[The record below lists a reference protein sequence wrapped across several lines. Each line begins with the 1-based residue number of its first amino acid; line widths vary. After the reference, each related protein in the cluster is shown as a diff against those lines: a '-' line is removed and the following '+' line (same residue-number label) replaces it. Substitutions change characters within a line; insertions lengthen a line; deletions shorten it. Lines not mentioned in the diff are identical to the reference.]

1 MVGSLIAIAG
11 MMGSGKTTLARNLSG
26 NLGWILLPEG
36 LRSRLYLKDLFHDE
50 TRWAFDA
57 QISFLCEKAIR
68 LKKYLMSG
76 QNVILD
82 RSVYEDVEIFASHF
96 YAQKKIDERSFNT
109 YKELAEYFLS
119 ELPIPDLI
127 IYCEGTLEEIERRIS
142 HRQRKIDLE
151 YPKNHIKSIYDRYQQ
166 WSKGFKGSAF
176 YAIDGEKYDFRNRE
190 IIGTI
195 SNEVRSILTNPPTSN
210 LQMPLPGLDNDIWQD
225 QKIRILKEIIPVTAS
240 IPHSRF
246 KETANL
252 TYNYPCAYIAA
263 PFTSKAEPNK
273 NSNDVMTL
281 FVDFDVPHGII
292 EKGVFRGMLN
302 GVSNI
307 LKRKGFNV
315 ILPHRDINEWGRK
328 ILTPNEVFNLCSKSV
343 ENSDLFV
350 GILGLSHGSHYEFG
364 IAVGLNRPAI
374 IIAPTDMEQSFI
386 AQGINSI
393 PDKLLFLK
401 CEKITEVP
409 KLLSS
414 KETSEFLNTFFP
426 MEDMR

>member
-1 MVGSLIAIAG
+1 
-11 MMGSGKTTLARNLSG
+11 
-26 NLGWILLPEG
+26 
-36 LRSRLYLKDLFHDE
+36 
-50 TRWAFDA
+50 
-57 QISFLCEKAIR
+57 
-68 LKKYLMSG
+68 
-76 QNVILD
+76 
-82 RSVYEDVEIFASHF
+82 
-96 YAQKKIDERSFNT
+96 
-109 YKELAEYFLS
+109 
-119 ELPIPDLI
+119 
-127 IYCEGTLEEIERRIS
+127 
-142 HRQRKIDLE
+142 
-151 YPKNHIKSIYDRYQQ
+151 
-166 WSKGFKGSAF
+166 
-176 YAIDGEKYDFRNRE
+176 
-190 IIGTI
+190 
-195 SNEVRSILTNPPTSN
+195 
-210 LQMPLPGLDNDIWQD
+210 
-225 QKIRILKEIIPVTAS
+225 
-240 IPHSRF
+240 
-246 KETANL
+246 
-252 TYNYPCAYIAA
+252 
-263 PFTSKAEPNK
+263 
-273 NSNDVMTL
+273 MTL